1 MYTLKDYTQMKQDF
15 ITNGLFNPIKEDF
28 DNVHTY
34 VNDTYQAFLSVRP
47 PNEGY
52 LKHCYWIHDRM
63 CDFTR
68 ELVYHDKMS
77 NADYRRWRQVFRN
90 VLNSQQ
96 YK

>member
-1 MYTLKDYTQMKQDF
+1 MYTVKDYTQMKHDF
-15 ITNGLFNPIKEDF
+15 ITNGLFNPTTTVED
-28 DNVHTY
+28 VHIY
-34 VNDTYQAFLSVRP
+34 VIDTYQAFLSVRP
-47 PNEGY
+47 PDDGY

-68 ELVYHDKMS
+68 ELVYHGKMS

-96 YK
+96 